1 MSPSPTSA
9 GQGPDSGAS
18 HTGRDPRPAPGA
30 PGTGSTT
37 AGSTMRRYW
46 CEWAWTGGDDAPVEA
61 DVLIELGAN
70 GRIAAV
76 TPGSAPA
83 ADAERLPGLTMAGLA
98 NAHSHAFHRALRGR
112 THGDGGSFW
121 TWRERMYEVADRL
134 TPDSYHRLARAVY
147 AEMALAGIT
156 CVGEFHYLHHDRAG
170 VPYADPNAMS
180 AALVAAAADAGI
192 RITLLD
198 TCYLSGG
205 LSAEGGHTPLDGT
218 QLRFGDGDADAWA
231 ARVDAF
237 RPQGDHARLGAAV
250 HSVRAVPAAQI
261 PGVAAWAEAR
271 EAPLHVHLSEQ
282 RAENT
287 ACAAAYGRTPA
298 ALLADAGALGTRTSL
313 VHATHLTD
321 ADVSAVRAARA
332 TVCLCL
338 TTERD
343 LADGIARTG
352 DLVAGDAAD
361 GTGPAALSL
370 GTDQHAQIDMFE
382 EMRGAELHERL
393 RTGRRGVL
401 TPSALRT
408 AATLHG
414 HASLGWISETTA
426 EAGALTPG
434 ARADLVTLR
443 LDSIRL
449 AGLDP
454 ARASDAVV
462 FAATAADVRH
472 VMADGRWIVR
482 DGAHLTVPDT
492 ARELDAA
499 ITELYA
505 PAARNR

>member
-1 MSPSPTSA
+1 MSIDPASGGRRPHSGRAEPAPEGTAPT
-9 GQGPDSGAS
+9 
-18 HTGRDPRPAPGA
+18 RPAPGRA
-30 PGTGSTT
+30 V
-37 AGSTMRRYW
+37 RRYW
-46 CEWAWTGGDDAPVEA
+46 CAWAWTGGEDAPVAA
-61 DVLIELGAN
+61 DVLIEVDAV
-70 GRIAAV
+70 GRIASV
-76 TPGSAPA
+76 TPGTPPP
-83 ADAERLPGLTMAGLA
+83 ADAEHLPGLTMAGLA

-112 THGDGGSFW
+112 THADGGSFW
-121 TWRERMYEVADRL
+121 TWRERMYAVADRL

-156 CVGEFHYLHHDRAG
+156 CVGEFHYLHHDRGGAR
-170 VPYADPNAMS
+170 YADPNAMG

-205 LSAEGGHTPLDGT
+205 LSADGEHLPLDGP
-218 QLRFGDGDADAWA
+218 QLRFGDGDADTWA
-231 ARVDAF
+231 ARVDAYT
-237 RPQGDHARLGAAV
+237 PQGDHALLGAAV

-261 PGVAAWAEAR
+261 PEVAAWADAHR
-271 EAPLHVHLSEQ
+271 APLHVHLSEQ
-282 RAENT
+282 PAENT
-287 ACAAAYGRTPA
+287 ACLAAYGRTPT
-298 ALLADAGALGTRTSL
+298 ALLADSGALGRRTSL

-321 ADVSAVRAARA
+321 ADVGAIRAAGS

-352 DLVAGDAAD
+352 DLVSAGFPG
-361 GTGPAALSL
+361 GTAPAPLSL

-393 RTGRRGVL
+393 RTGRRGTL
-401 TPSALRT
+401 TPRALRD
-408 AATLHG
+408 AATRHG
-414 HASLGWISETTA
+414 HASLGWGPGTVAGVLTT
-426 EAGALTPG
+426 G
-434 ARADLVTLR
+434 ARADLVTIG
-443 LDSIRL
+443 LDGVRL

-482 DGAHLTVPDT
+482 DGVHTAIPDT

-499 ITELYA
+499 ITALYA
-505 PAARNR
+505 

>member
-1 MSPSPTSA
+1 
-9 GQGPDSGAS
+9 
-18 HTGRDPRPAPGA
+18 
-30 PGTGSTT
+30 
-37 AGSTMRRYW
+37 MRRYW
-46 CEWAWTGGDDAPVEA
+46 CAWAWTGGDDAPVEA
-61 DVLIELGAN
+61 DVVIEVGSD
-70 GRIAAV
+70 GRIASV
-76 TPGSAPA
+76 TPGMAAP

-121 TWRERMYEVADRL
+121 TWRERMYEVAGRL

-156 CVGEFHYLHHDRAG
+156 CVGEFHYLHHDRVG
-170 VPYADPNAMS
+170 VPYADPNAMG

-192 RITLLD
+192 RITVLD

-205 LSAEGGHTPLDGT
+205 LSAEGGHTPLDGP
-218 QLRFGDGDADAWA
+218 QLRFGDGGADAWA

-237 RPQGDHARLGAAV
+237 RPQGDHARVGAAV

-261 PGVAAWAEAR
+261 PDVAAWAEAR
-271 EAPLHVHLSEQ
+271 EVPLHVHVSEQ

-287 ACAAAYGRTPA
+287 ACQAAYGRTPT
-298 ALLADAGALGTRTSL
+298 ALLADSGALGPRTSL
-313 VHATHLTD
+313 VHATNLTD
-321 ADVSAVRAARA
+321 ADVSAIRAARA

-352 DLVAGDAAD
+352 DLVAAECAD

-393 RTGRRGVL
+393 RTGRRGTL
-401 TPSALRT
+401 ALSSLRA

-414 HASLGWISETTA
+414 HASLGWGPATSA
-426 EAGALTPG
+426 EAGTLIPG
-434 ARADLVTLR
+434 ARADLVTVG

-482 DGAHLTVPDT
+482 DGAHLTIPDT

-499 ITELYA
+499 IADLYA
-505 PAARNR
+505 SASRHH